1 MAVVTI
7 CSDFVLDNDIK
18 SFISQKN
25 KIVRNNIFFPGW
37 TIYFNTSLLILF
49 SDEVKH
55 SVVSAMKGVLKNVHF
70 RWAPEWSFTPLVL
83 EQRSR
88 DVPLY
93 SHLLLIILGSLMRLG
108 FRDVPLSLENCMDRG
123 AWRAT
128 VHGVWC
134 DWMTEHAWCI

>member
-1 MAVVTI
+1 MSFNFMAVVTI

-70 RWAPEWSFTPLVL
+70 RWAPE
-83 EQRSR
+83 
-88 DVPLY
+88 
-93 SHLLLIILGSLMRLG
+93 
-108 FRDVPLSLENCMDRG
+108 
-123 AWRAT
+123 
-128 VHGVWC
+128 
-134 DWMTEHAWCI
+134 